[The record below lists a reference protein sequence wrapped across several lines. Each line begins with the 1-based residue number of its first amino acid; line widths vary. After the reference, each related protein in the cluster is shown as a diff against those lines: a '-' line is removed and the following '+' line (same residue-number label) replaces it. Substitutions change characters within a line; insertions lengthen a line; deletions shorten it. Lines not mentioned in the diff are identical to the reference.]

1 MPRRFKKKLALDFEK
16 NSLVQGTTVLTM
28 YNKRMYRIES
38 VDFEKSPMITFAK

>member
-1 MPRRFKKKLALDFEK
+1 MPRGIEEFISASKHR
-16 NSLVQGTTVLTM
+16 TTVLTM